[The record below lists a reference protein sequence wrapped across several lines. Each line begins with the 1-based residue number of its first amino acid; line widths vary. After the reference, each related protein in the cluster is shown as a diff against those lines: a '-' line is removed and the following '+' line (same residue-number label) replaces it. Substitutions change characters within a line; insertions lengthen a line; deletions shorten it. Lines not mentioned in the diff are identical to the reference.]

1 MDKKKV
7 MPVLFV
13 VCVIVATIYFRLLN
27 IDTAFWYDEACSWFS
42 AKQEF
47 PMGIIN
53 NLIHLDLQ
61 HTPLYFFLLHFWMK
75 IFGSSEVAIRS
86 LSVIFG
92 ILTVPLVYIVSKKIT
107 SEKVAILSTLVVAVS
122 PLLVFFSVEARMY
135 PIVVFLVML
144 SLNYLV
150 DFEQKNDK
158 KSLIKLVLVNILI
171 PYTLVGGILYNL
183 SLALCYGIYL
193 FKTKKDAFFL
203 YLKELA
209 VEFVLLIPYFIL
221 IGYYA
226 KMRNLF
232 VIKHEGKL
240 VFAQIVDMIRNFFG
254 LSIANNIY
262 WPDVASYVITFSFSM
277 LVIVPC
283 VYFVYG
289 LIQGGKTSKGF
300 DRCLYA
306 VFGLSLVLSIILAY
320 FQVNVF
326 TVRYILYL
334 LPPMFILSLIGL
346 ERKISKKH
354 LNVFVLYFVTCAIFT
369 NIHYSKFAK
378 VVKEQAFKAVL
389 LESQRLNLGVDDM
402 IIMPFG
408 ADAPYYF
415 KTLNSP
421 RVFEFDFHK
430 EVRNPYNDKFYDK
443 LQQKLM
449 DKKARYGVVFDR
461 IFDDDGFSE
470 AHRNYFVEHVNN
482 SIPQGHYVL
491 LALYSTDSQNI
502 VTVED
507 LRKSITSIQDIKNDI
522 LSVLFKKYLYDIR
535 LYLDEDFNYLG
546 DFSKDNYTYM
556 LFQKR

>member
-7 MPVLFV
+7 LPILLIVF
-13 VCVIVATIYFRLLN
+13 VIVATIYFRLLN

-53 NLIHLDLQ
+53 NLLHLDLQ

-75 IFGSSEVAIRS
+75 IFGNSEIAIRS

-92 ILTVPLVYIVSKKIT
+92 ILTVPLVYIVSKKVA
-107 SEKVAILSTLVVAVS
+107 SEKVAILSTLVTAMS

-150 DFEQKNDK
+150 DYEQKNDK

-193 FKTKKDAFFL
+193 FKTKKDAFFI
-203 YLKELA
+203 YLKGLA
-209 VEFVLLIPYFIL
+209 VEFVFLIPYFML
-221 IGYYA
+221 ISYYA
-226 KMRNLF
+226 KMRGLF

-240 VFAQIVDMIRNFFG
+240 FFAQIVDMVRNFFG

-262 WPDVASYVITFSFSM
+262 WPEVASYVITFSFTM

-289 LIQGGKTSKGF
+289 LVQGGKTSKGF
-300 DRCLYA
+300 VKCLYA
-306 VFGLSLVLSIILAY
+306 VFGLSLLLSIVFAY

-346 ERKISKKH
+346 DNKISKKH
-354 LNVFVLYFVTCAIFT
+354 LNIFVLFFVICAMFV
-369 NIHYSKFAK
+369 NINYSKFSKAIK
-378 VVKEQAFKAVL
+378 MQAFKAVL
-389 LESQRLNLGVDDM
+389 LEAQRLKLGAEDM
-402 IIMPFG
+402 VIMPFG
-408 ADAPYYF
+408 SDAPYYF
-415 KTLNSP
+415 RTLNSP

-443 LQQKLM
+443 SQQKLM

-461 IFDDDGFSE
+461 IFGDDGFSE

-482 SIPQGHYVL
+482 SVEKGHYVL
-491 LALYSTDSQNI
+491 LALYSTDSQSN

-507 LRKSITSIQDIKNDI
+507 LRKSITSIQDIKNEI
-522 LSVLFKKYLYDIR
+522 LSVMFKKYLYDIR

-546 DFSKDNYTYM
+546 DFSTDNYTYM
-556 LFQKR
+556 LFQKK